1 MKELEESPEQ
11 DSEGNPIELIDSL
24 GALEWEIIED
34 LRNGKVIEQA
44 KLIKLINK
52 ALSEKSIAMRGY
64 ILDLPLNLG
73 VNKFSWIDA
82 ILNNRLIL
90 PKIKCRYFTHIIE
103 LDDSEQEV
111 ISNAEL
117 IWSNPETGKSYSE
130 WNRE

>member
-1 MKELEESPEQ
+1 M
-11 DSEGNPIELIDSL
+11 IDSL

-103 LDDSEQEV
+103 LDDSE
-111 ISNAEL
+111 
-117 IWSNPETGKSYSE
+117 
-130 WNRE
+130 